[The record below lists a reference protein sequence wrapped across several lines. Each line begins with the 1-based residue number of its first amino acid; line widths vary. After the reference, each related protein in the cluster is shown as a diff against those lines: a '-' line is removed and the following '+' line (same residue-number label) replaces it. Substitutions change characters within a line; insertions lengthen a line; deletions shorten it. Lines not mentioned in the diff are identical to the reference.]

1 MQGKVLYLH
10 SPTPS
15 AFCSRAPL
23 RWIVCLG
30 CPEAQCGLA
39 AGNVRLSWW
48 CCRGRGLLRM
58 QQGVLGTVWCD
69 QLASFWIWSTDFGSY
84 NSLLIPLSSFFFFLS
99 VGCPRWK
106 EGFLFLCMLSQ
117 ASEHLELLYGSMEVC
132 GWAARTCFPFLV
144 QSHTQWWQHVN
155 QSMGRRKEPSPACT
169 LCASHAL
176 SWKVFLVYFLLYE
189 CKNKNSAKWKTLDD
203 RSSKGEHFY
212 IASSS
217 DNSSRLV

>member
-84 NSLLIPLSSFFFFLS
+84 NSLLIPLLSSFFFFFSLLDALGGRKVFSSCACSHRLKSILS
-99 VGCPRWK
+99 FFMGPWK
-106 EGFLFLCMLSQ
+106 SVDEQPGHVSLSWFNHIL
-117 ASEHLELLYGSMEVC
+117 SDGSM
-132 GWAARTCFPFLV
+132 
-144 QSHTQWWQHVN
+144 
-155 QSMGRRKEPSPACT
+155 
-169 LCASHAL
+169 
-176 SWKVFLVYFLLYE
+176 
-189 CKNKNSAKWKTLDD
+189 
-203 RSSKGEHFY
+203 
-212 IASSS
+212 
-217 DNSSRLV
+217 